1 MYEVYCKAGTVELTK
16 EEAFGIYNA
25 KKYVVN
31 STAIYQPHYS
41 QAQDAVYFTKI
52 ASVKGL
58 APRGRFYMLT
68 AAAINNIVG
77 YAYLAEL

>member
-1 MYEVYCKAGTVELTK
+1 MYELYCKAGTTELTK
-16 EEAFGIYNA
+16 EDAFLIYNA
-25 KKYVVN
+25 KLYVVN

-58 APRGRFYMLT
+58 AQRGRFYKLT
-68 AAAINNIVG
+68 AADINRLMG
-77 YAYLAEL
+77 YEYLADI